1 VEINRDEEADAM
13 RRIRSVIVLFL
24 GIAVFLTTVGAGAAE
39 PEHQFVQFTLTTN
52 KMGER
57 RMFVGAEGKI
67 KGVVNPNINVKA
79 WDVVEITLVNGD
91 DLHHHIAI
99 PDFYIMS
106 EVVSEKGKKTTITF
120 VPFKSGEFVYY
131 CLLEGH
137 RQHGMEGRL
146 VVSSR

>member
-1 VEINRDEEADAM
+1 M
-13 RRIRSVIVLFL
+13 RKIRNGIVFFF
-24 GIAVFLTTVGAGAAE
+24 GFVVFLTTVGAGAAE
-39 PEHQFVQFTLTTN
+39 PEHQFVKFTITTN
-52 KMGER
+52 KTGDR

-67 KGVVNPNINVKA
+67 KGAINPNINVKE
-79 WDVVEITLVNGD
+79 WDVVEITLINGD

-120 VPFKSGEFVYY
+120 VPFKKGEFVYY

-137 RQHGMEGRL
+137 RAHGMEGKL
-146 VVSSR
+146 IVSSR